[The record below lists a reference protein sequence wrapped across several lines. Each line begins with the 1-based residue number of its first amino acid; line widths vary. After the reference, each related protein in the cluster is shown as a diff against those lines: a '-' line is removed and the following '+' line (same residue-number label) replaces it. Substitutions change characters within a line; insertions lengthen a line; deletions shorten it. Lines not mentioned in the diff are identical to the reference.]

1 MDGKED
7 VGSTEFIDDNTFLFL
22 WRVTLFVL
30 DNCCQTY
37 GAQRTQ
43 FARASPPCYIDN
55 MSVDYLECE
64 MSETVLSM
72 LGATTILALYVT
84 GILLTRECVMSELLT
99 DYGMETVVAL
109 LERYGENPM
118 ICGLF
123 YYMMGHALT
132 QCRSGREG

>member
-1 MDGKED
+1 
-7 VGSTEFIDDNTFLFL
+7 
-22 WRVTLFVL
+22 
-30 DNCCQTY
+30 
-37 GAQRTQ
+37 
-43 FARASPPCYIDN
+43 
-55 MSVDYLECE
+55 

-123 YYMMGHALT
+123 YYMMGHTLT